1 MKKSLLLLTTLF
13 CGASALAGVTGLF
26 NTGVDDFGA
35 ALANGSPDTHY
46 TLIEPENLT
55 AIAVAYVSPWAN
67 PGSSARWIA
76 PTVFSQT
83 DPAGWYIYELK
94 FDISG
99 VSASNVSVSG
109 KWATDNSGEIWLN
122 GVKMAER
129 GSTGSAFEGF
139 RVPVVFDLASGF
151 VSGENTLQFKVYNY
165 PQASGNPTGL
175 LVTDLSAVV
184 VPAPGAILLTGI
196 GTSLVGWLRRRRA
209 L

>member
-1 MKKSLLLLTTLF
+1 MMLF
-13 CGASALAGVTGLF
+13 GGVSAFAAVTGLF
-26 NTGVDDFGA
+26 NTGVDQDGNVLA
-35 ALANGSPDTHY
+35 YGTADSHYALIDPD
-46 TLIEPENLT
+46 NLT
-55 AIAVAYVSPWAN
+55 AYAVAHVSPWAN

-76 PTVFSQT
+76 PTVFNQT

-129 GSTGSAFEGF
+129 GSTDSAFEGF
-139 RVPVVFDLASGF
+139 KVPVAFDLASGF

-165 PQASGNPTGL
+165 PQATGNPTGL
-175 LVTDLSAVV
+175 LVTDMSATV
-184 VPAPGAILLTGI
+184 VPAPGAILLAGL
-196 GTSLVGWLRRRRA
+196 GTSLVGWLRRRRS